1 MVISS
6 LYVNHMQI
14 RKGWVNNMLSLNNG
28 VREIRGNIP
37 TICTDFSM
45 LIRGINEIISEN
57 LCEEAAHEMIMR
69 SVELGL
75 KSDNEIQKEILK
87 RLKGEL

>member
-14 RKGWVNNMLSLNNG
+14 RKG
-28 VREIRGNIP
+28 
-37 TICTDFSM
+37 
-45 LIRGINEIISEN
+45 
-57 LCEEAAHEMIMR
+57 CEEAAHEMIMR

-87 RLKGEL
+87 RSKGEL

>member
-1 MVISS
+1 
-6 LYVNHMQI
+6 
-14 RKGWVNNMLSLNNG
+14 MLSLNNG
-28 VREIRGNIP
+28 VVEIRGNIP
-37 TICTDFSM
+37 MICADLSM
-45 LIRGINEIISEN
+45 LIREINKLLSEN
-57 LCEEAAHEMIMR
+57 LCEEVTHEMIMH

>member
-1 MVISS
+1 
-6 LYVNHMQI
+6 
-14 RKGWVNNMLSLNNG
+14 MLSLNNG
-28 VREIRGNIP
+28 VMEIRGNIP
-37 TICTDFSM
+37 TICTNLSM
-45 LIRGINEIISEN
+45 LIRRINEIISED
-57 LCEEAAHEMIMR
+57 LCEEAAHEMIMC

>member
-1 MVISS
+1 M
-6 LYVNHMQI
+6 
-14 RKGWVNNMLSLNNG
+14 NNMLSFNNG

-37 TICTDFSM
+37 TICTDLSM

>member
-1 MVISS
+1 
-6 LYVNHMQI
+6 
-14 RKGWVNNMLSLNNG
+14 MLSLNNG

-37 TICTDFSM
+37 TICTDLAM
-45 LIRGINEIISEN
+45 IIRGINEIISEN

>member
-1 MVISS
+1 
-6 LYVNHMQI
+6 
-14 RKGWVNNMLSLNNG
+14 MLSLNNG
-28 VREIRGNIP
+28 VMEIRGNIP
-37 TICTDFSM
+37 TICTDLSM
-45 LIRGINEIISEN
+45 LIREINNLLSEN
-57 LCEEAAHEMIMR
+57 LCEEVAHEMIMQ

>member
-1 MVISS
+1 MF
-6 LYVNHMQI
+6 LNHM
-14 RKGWVNNMLSLNNG
+14 LSFNNG
-28 VREIRGNIP
+28 VMEIRGNIP
-37 TICTDFSM
+37 TICTDLSM
-45 LIRGINEIISEN
+45 LIRRINKLLSED
-57 LCEEAAHEMIMR
+57 LCEEAAHEMIMH